1 LLFNTSTW
9 VDDDNSQGFSGDRD
23 WLEEQSG
30 ELYTAFWNT
39 DRRYLDRIS
48 GSFAVLVRMKDVRRR
63 KVVEYLKLLQLLY
76 YIQGE
81 RGFTILNSRKKV
93 SVRTKVMMSFVDLIA
108 VRARF
113 WISQF
118 QHPSSENIKVP

>member
-1 LLFNTSTW
+1 LLFDTSTW
-9 VDDDNSQGFSGDRD
+9 VDDDNSRGFSGDRD

-30 ELYTAFWNT
+30 ELDTALWNT
-39 DRRYLDRIS
+39 DCRHLDRVL
-48 GSFAVLVRMKDVRRR
+48 GSFAVLVRMKDVKRR

-76 YIQGE
+76 HIQGE
-81 RGFTILNSRKKV
+81 QGFIILDSRKKV

-118 QHPSSENIKVP
+118 QHPSSENIEVP